1 MQTVTVIEA
10 IRSALQEEMRRDPS
24 VLVMGEDVGKRGGVF
39 LATQGLID
47 EFGAGRVIDTPLAEA
62 SIAGIAA
69 GAAMGGVRPVA
80 EVQFADFIFPTFNQI
95 IGEAARVR
103 YGTKNRLHVP
113 MVVRTPYGGHVRGGL
128 FHSQSVEAYFF
139 HTPGLKVV
147 APATP
152 YDAKGLL
159 KSAIRDNDPVIFLEH
174 KRTYRSVRG
183 ETPDEEYLVPIG
195 EAEVKRHGADATV
208 VTYGLTLHY
217 ALQAAET
224 LAGEGAE
231 IEVVDLRSLRPLDA
245 ETVLASVRRTSRAL
259 VVHED
264 NRTGGV
270 GAEVGRPR
278 GQPAM
283 PFAPTLEGRRRGR
296 GDHRRRGVREPRRTG
311 DALHGPRHT
320 GDAVRS
326 YAGGGVH
333 AHGRQDRRRA
343 AGAFGVLGIV

>member
-1 MQTVTVIEA
+1 M
-10 IRSALQEEMRRDPS
+10 
-24 VLVMGEDVGKRGGVF
+24 
-39 LATQGLID
+39 
-47 EFGAGRVIDTPLAEA
+47 
-62 SIAGIAA
+62 
-69 GAAMGGVRPVA
+69 
-80 EVQFADFIFPTFNQI
+80 
-95 IGEAARVR
+95 
-103 YGTKNRLHVP
+103 
-113 MVVRTPYGGHVRGGL
+113 
-128 FHSQSVEAYFF
+128 
-139 HTPGLKVV
+139 V

-195 EAEVKRHGADATV
+195 EAEMKRHGADATV

-231 IEVVDLRSLRPLDA
+231 IEVVDLRSLRPLDT

-259 VVHED
+259 IVHED

-270 GAEVGRPR
+270 GAEV
-278 GQPAM
+278 AAIIAAEA
-283 PFAPTLEGRRRGR
+283 FESLDAP
-296 GDHRRRGVREPRRTG
+296 V
-311 DALHGPRHT
+311 DALHRPRHT

-333 AHGRQDRRRA
+333 AHSRQDRRCA